1 MQAAPPCAEPAD
13 SPAAAPAVAPMA
25 VPEAAPAAAAADAP
39 AAAPA
44 DAPAPAPAGS
54 LTSKTKKQVPLA
66 EKVKDL
72 KNRLAGHLTRMM
84 DLFRKW
90 DSDDSGTVDQNEF
103 RLAVQA
109 MVPKAEDAVI
119 LALFKE
125 YDSDSSGDVSY
136 KEYVKFSVRD
146 GLSRQKERV
155 SSLLKLW
162 DVNCNGTIDKDEFV
176 HAIEHLGFKAPR
188 EELHR
193 LFDELDEDGSG
204 ELDYTEI
211 NRWLRNGTTGT
222 APVECVA
229 GDRRGGAEA
238 SKRARAKRYLTIR
251 ERDGQP
257 RRFPPGWRPAPR
269 FIKGVSVVLPS
280 SSRPPSPPPEE
291 EPEEPQFRAILSK
304 DACEG
309 EWASAVGAIAAAS
322 PTPEDAQEDASK
334 LPMRLANLD
343 LQPNEPAA
351 PGPAIRH
358 ANTSVPVPVVAG
370 ESIQQA
376 AAPDTAH
383 AEGPPKQPTQ
393 AALGL
398 SLGPWEH
405 RGRPWE
411 HRGRP
416 WEHRGWQPTAT
427 WTAPMPARTRFQG
440 GPRVGLCASSER
452 PATAP
457 ERKRSL
463 PHGGHP
469 SSLRRYRAPP
479 MRSGGSSCLARP
491 HSAIAFQQM
500 WSGSS
505 SITLE
510 VVGSSTFCS
519 PSPTT
524 SLLQQEPRLSQSP
537 SRLLS
542 SRTLRA
548 AHLRARSASTAAAR
562 ERDLQWWRSA
572 IASDQGWR
580 QLVASSSEPE
590 IMPKAEPPSVKA
602 DPPSVK
608 HHMLKPSPSAPHFAG
623 PCSRPPAAAPAA
635 SHRSAPILL
644 NLALENANRG
654 PRRSLTELVERA
666 SPSRYAPS
674 LEAVEQVHSLPWLGL
689 AETSSS
695 EPAGSRPNAA

>member
-1 MQAAPPCAEPAD
+1 
-13 SPAAAPAVAPMA
+13 MA

-44 DAPAPAPAGS
+44 DASAPAPAGA

-84 DLFRKW
+84 DLFQKW

-125 YDSDSSGDVSY
+125 YDSDGSGDVSY

-188 EELHR
+188 EDLHR

-251 ERDGQP
+251 ERDGQS

-304 DACEG
+304 GACEG

-322 PTPEDAQEDASK
+322 TIPENASK
-334 LPMRLANLD
+334 MTMRLANLES
-343 LQPNEPAA
+343 PPVEPAA
-351 PGPAIRH
+351 PGPAIRP

-376 AAPDTAH
+376 AVSDAAH
-383 AEGPPKQPTQ
+383 AEGPPQQPTPIR
-393 AALGL
+393 AALG
-398 SLGPWEH
+398 
-405 RGRPWE
+405 PWE

-416 WEHRGWQPTAT
+416 WEHRGWQPTTT
-427 WTAPMPARTRFQG
+427 WTAPMPTRTRFQG

-452 PATAP
+452 PATAL
-457 ERKRSL
+457 ERKRPPL
-463 PHGGHP
+463 HGGHP

-479 MRSGGSSCLARP
+479 MRPGGSSCLARP
-491 HSAIAFQQM
+491 HSAIACQQM

-505 SITLE
+505 STTL
-510 VVGSSTFCS
+510 VVVWTSKFGS

-562 ERDLQWWRSA
+562 EHDLQWWRSA

-580 QLVASSSEPE
+580 LLVASSSEPE
-590 IMPKAEPPSVKA
+590 LVPKA
-602 DPPSVK
+602 DPLSVKQSVK

-623 PCSRPPAAAPAA
+623 PSSRPPAAAP
-635 SHRSAPILL
+635 HRSAPILL

-654 PRRSLTELVERA
+654 PRRSLTELVKRA

-689 AETSSS
+689 AETSS
-695 EPAGSRPNAA
+695 EFGPRGPDLTP